1 MLLPVAALNA
11 WANLPGSTPTA
22 AAISCGER
30 LRSRLFS
37 TYSRILSS
45 KYFGNPPTLFLV
57 HVTLLT
63 LALGSSLVK
72 TDYEAERLAQPKR
85 PTLKLAFR
93 LCLGPYRHLAQFVF
107 YPNCKHAHV

>member
-1 MLLPVAALNA
+1 
-11 WANLPGSTPTA
+11 
-22 AAISCGER
+22 
-30 LRSRLFS
+30 
-37 TYSRILSS
+37 
-45 KYFGNPPTLFLV
+45 
-57 HVTLLT
+57 VTLLT

-107 YPNCKHAHV
+107 YPNCKHAHVWIYRTCRCSPMFCSKKTTRYPRI